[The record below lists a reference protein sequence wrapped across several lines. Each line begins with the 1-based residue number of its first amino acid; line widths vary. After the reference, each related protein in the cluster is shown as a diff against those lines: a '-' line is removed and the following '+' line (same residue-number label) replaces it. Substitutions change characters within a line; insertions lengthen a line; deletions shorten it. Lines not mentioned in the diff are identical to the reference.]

1 MRDRDLFCQTGFGPV
16 EAILVE
22 LLRRL
27 AAPRF
32 GPTSPGDHYFN
43 GSPAASRGITFSRS
57 DSSNLTKS

>member
-1 MRDRDLFCQTGFGPV
+1 VRDRDLFCQTGFGPV

-32 GPTSPGDHYFN
+32 WT
-43 GSPAASRGITFSRS
+43 IL
-57 DSSNLTKS
+57 DSTPEGRETDWFPKRLFFR